1 MKNGVI
7 SQLFEQLYFTV
18 FTAVN
23 IILFAVIGVS
33 RHFYTDSENEPILI
47 AMCLKKPITFQH
59 QHTSWITYGGFMFV
73 VFIITWLMYGSS
85 RYLIYSKS
93 KNGKL
98 PQKFGRYQRNV
109 VTFYQTVLLNS
120 VQEMFFAFLAFWP
133 SFKIKPENVQIY
145 TLIIL
150 LIYGL
155 VLDFL
160 MPIILISAQN

>member
-1 MKNGVI
+1 
-7 SQLFEQLYFTV
+7 
-18 FTAVN
+18 
-23 IILFAVIGVS
+23 
-33 RHFYTDSENEPILI
+33 
-47 AMCLKKPITFQH
+47 
-59 QHTSWITYGGFMFV
+59 MFV

-160 MPIILISAQN
+160 MPIILISKLKTRIPALFIEEVESNVPKWKKFYVNQPDLVPRRDEANVKRKKRSMSISSVIIKVEEALPTVVA